1 MPTKIQQSKAEGTQV
16 LSDAPVS
23 GSDARIANHLAWV
36 LNDRAIS
43 QLGNDELVQLIDA
56 LISLP
61 SAVAASRATRFR
73 EGAGAATETMVKN
86 GNVQRFP
93 YTHPRT
99 FSCYPLVAR
108 SKRSPAKGD

>member
-1 MPTKIQQSKAEGTQV
+1 MRTKIRQPKAEGTQV

-23 GSDARIANHLAWV
+23 GYDARIASHLAWV
-36 LNDRAIS
+36 LNDPAIS

-61 SAVAASRATRFR
+61 SAVAASRATRVH
-73 EGAGAATETMVKN
+73 EGAGAATETMAKN
-86 GNVQRFP
+86 GNVQGFHTLSRELQP
-93 YTHPRT
+93 L
-99 FSCYPLVAR
+99 PLVAR